1 VVPSKN
7 ESPDVL
13 LAIATDLLA
22 QAEAQHRIATR
33 LEDAARELPRG
44 VRYHATPVP
53 PIAVVREQFR
63 VMRDLIEAQRALLD
77 ELERELS
84 GAGS

>member
-1 VVPSKN
+1 VPFKN

-13 LAIATDLLA
+13 VAIATDLLA

-33 LEDAARELPRG
+33 LEDAARQLPRG
-44 VRYHATPVP
+44 VRDHATPLP

-63 VMRDLIEAQRALLD
+63 VMRDLLDAQRTLLD
-77 ELERELS
+77 EFERELS
-84 GAGS
+84 GAGN